1 MKKAN
6 YFLDKPEQIKISLTN
21 VCNYR
26 CIMCFNP
33 TLKQPRGFMKDSL
46 VFKILD
52 DCRQSGIMN
61 VALGATGEPFLHPKF
76 ADYLRHAKSLGL
88 WVSTTSNCSLLTKEL
103 ADQLISAELDRFRIS
118 IYSAS
123 KDEHVKYC
131 GNNCFDQ
138 VVENVRYFLKLW
150 HQRQSTMEVNL
161 GFLDLP
167 GINNYAMFEKLWKP
181 IAEEVGL
188 SFSVKPPANWG
199 GQIDIK
205 GVTMIGKGC
214 YLEHTPKGLQLIW
227 FRKTRCMHLRHYLQ
241 IIHTGEVLPCCL
253 LPDSYG
259 HDEIVF
265 GDLNNMSI
273 MDVWQ
278 SEKYKKFK
286 IDHYNRTILDYPVC
300 HGCSEIHGK
309 IEMLLSLKNFGS
321 RFKTVLRQVLTNEG
335 TLD

>member
-1 MKKAN
+1 MKKN
-6 YFLDKPEQIKISLTN
+6 KYFIERPEQVKISLTN

-33 TLKQPRGFMKDSL
+33 TLKQPRGFMKDNL
-46 VFKILD
+46 VFKILG
-52 DCRQSGIMN
+52 DCRRSGIMN
-61 VALGATGEPFLHPKF
+61 VALGATGEPFLQRKF
-76 ADYLRHAKSLGL
+76 VEYVKYAKSLGL

-103 ADQLISAELDRFRIS
+103 ADQLISAKLDRLRMS

-138 VVENVRYFLKLW
+138 VVENVRCFLKLW
-150 HQRQSTMEVNL
+150 HQRQSPMEVNL
-161 GFLDLP
+161 GFLNLP
-167 GINNYAMFEKLWKP
+167 GINDYAMFERFWKP
-181 IAEEVGL
+181 IVEEVGL
-188 SFSVKPPANWG
+188 SFSEKPPANWG

-205 GVTMIGKGC
+205 GVTMVGKGC
-214 YLEHTPKGLQLIW
+214 CLDRTPKGLQLTW
-227 FRKTRCMHLRHYLQ
+227 FRRNRCMHLRYYLQ

-259 HDEIVF
+259 HKEMVF

-278 SEKYKKFK
+278 SEKYKIFK
-286 IDHYNRTILDYPVC
+286 MNHYNKAILDYPLC
-300 HGCSEIHGK
+300 SNCSETHGK
-309 IEMLLSLKNFGS
+309 ISMLLSFNKFGS
-321 RFKTVLRQVLTNEG
+321 RFQNVFFNKS
-335 TLD
+335 